1 MHSPFQQHHQ
11 TNWWKRN
18 GLKAFHCLH
27 SNQSVGINCF
37 HSIFCSVV
45 NSRWTWKQQHFLLT
59 ANLLNVSLQNCM
71 TFDSYQE
78 LHLIKFQ
85 MRYTVYTQY
94 SSMVSKWIKC
104 IPLFL
109 WYTILT
115 SIDVHKCT
123 YRVKHELTKNLIKL
137 KQDNSLKD
145 QSSQFAWKT
154 FSRPTSKSILKIHS
168 YMWRI
173 SESNNNHCN
182 RRMNNLLIFSFII
195 YDVH

>member
-1 MHSPFQQHHQ
+1 MQYIEKRSYAYPECIYVFWFYLRICLPVVQVVHSPFQQHHQ

-78 LHLIKFQ
+78 LHLTKCGIH
-85 MRYTVYTQY
+85 TVFVNGFEVDKMY
-94 SSMVSKWIKC
+94 SVVFVIYN
-104 IPLFL
+104 I
-109 WYTILT
+109 
-115 SIDVHKCT
+115 
-123 YRVKHELTKNLIKL
+123 NLYWC
-137 KQDNSLKD
+137 
-145 QSSQFAWKT
+145 SQVYLSGEAWAYKE
-154 FSRPTSKSILKIHS
+154 FH
-168 YMWRI
+168 
-173 SESNNNHCN
+173 
-182 RRMNNLLIFSFII
+182 
-195 YDVH
+195 